1 MVIYRFADAEKNP
14 LRRQEL
20 SSVTFQPLSVVGT
33 QSRWSRF
40 ELDLLLDSTGPGKN
54 VRIGHGLGVAIEVEK
69 TAEALLEWGPSPG
82 KGPGGWASLC
92 LGSAQMRFSSR
103 TIDDKVVV

>member
-1 MVIYRFADAEKNP
+1 M
-14 LRRQEL
+14 
-20 SSVTFQPLSVVGT
+20 TFQPPTVVGT
-33 QSRWSRF
+33 EPRRSKF

-69 TAEALLEWGPSPG
+69 TAESPLEWGPSPG
-82 KGPGGWASLC
+82 KGTSGWAFLC

-103 TIDDKVVV
+103 TVDDKVVV

>member
-1 MVIYRFADAEKNP
+1 MVIYRFADGEKSP

-20 SSVTFQPLSVVGT
+20 NSVTFQPLSVVGT
-33 QSRWSRF
+33 QPRWSRF

-69 TAEALLEWGPSPG
+69 TAESPLEWRPLPG
-82 KGPGGWASLC
+82 KATSGWAFLC

-103 TIDDKVVV
+103 TVDDKVVV